1 MTNFTNNK
9 QQQLLYRQMC
19 RRAVLTLMALF
30 SFYNLL
36 FSQELEEANGI
47 FEKKP
52 IKSIFITGN
61 TGGTND
67 QYILDLIVKDAEKC
81 KDPTLLILGNS
92 IPKKSIKVTS
102 VKNSMRKQLE
112 IISKLKDNAIYTPGN
127 NEWATN
133 GQKGVRDL
141 EKFIEKNSKA
151 KFYPGNGDPIS
162 KKDLTDKVM
171 LITVD
176 SQWYLENWNKN
187 TYINDDSEIKS
198 RSQFFLEFEDF
209 LKKENK
215 IKIVAIHHPMN
226 TQSKQGLIANTGGFS
241 SQDFQNQQYR
251 SLRKRLMT
259 VARQAE
265 NVIFVSGHDKD
276 LQYLNQF
283 GIPQI
288 ISGAAGNTHKVK
300 NGAKGEFTLA
310 ENGYAKLD
318 FYEDGTVLVHFY
330 RAQGNGSTLV
340 FSTTVLTP
348 KKAKGNFD
356 FIPRNSFKSKQ
367 SAAIY
372 TREETKKGGFYKS
385 IWGDHYRKFYG
396 TEIAAPV
403 VFLDTLFGGLK
414 PLKRGGGQQS
424 KSLRLED
431 GNGKEYVMRA
441 LRKSTIR
448 FLQANAF
455 QDTYIGNA
463 LDGSVIDK
471 TLLDFYTTANPYTPF
486 AIGALSNAVEIYH
499 TNPLLFYVP
508 KQEELGEFNDEFG
521 DELYMIEEHVGD
533 TQTSLESF
541 GSPKKILSTAD
552 VLEEILKNGKSVVD
566 EPSYIRARL
575 FDMLIGDWDRH
586 EDQWRWALFENEDGT
601 EYCKPIPRDRD
612 QAFSKYDG
620 ALVAFLTRAI
630 PGLRKMQS
638 FDDELRSPKWFA
650 SSPYHLDINFIKSSD
665 WSVWEKQAAYIQD
678 HLTDVDIEHAF
689 EEIPVE
695 LQGETIEDIKEKLRG
710 RRSNITTI
718 AKTYFDYLNKFEVL
732 VGTQKDDDFKIT
744 RQDNGE
750 TTITIHR
757 KDLGIFSRTYAHS
770 ITKEIWLY
778 GLDGQDIF
786 TVDGDGND
794 LIKIKILGGSK
805 NDTYDFKNT
814 RNVKLY
820 DFKNKPNTIVNKG
833 SKKWLVD
840 DYDINNYDH
849 KKVKHS
855 ANQILPIIA
864 FNPDDGV
871 RLGAVNHYSFYG
883 IQSNP
888 FTQKHTFS
896 ASYYTATSG
905 YDLSYRGEFSNIFH
919 HWNFELDGL
928 YTSPN
933 FARNFFGF
941 GNDTDYDKDAVEMD
955 FNRIRIKIWNLG
967 LSLIRRGRDGGS
979 FRFRPFI
986 ESFEVENTP
995 DRFISSLSDT
1005 NSIFDRQTY
1014 GGAEIAYDFVNKD
1027 NVAFPTLGLDLGIKV
1042 GYKTNIDGGASDNSF
1057 AYIKPHVAIDHKL
1070 TKSRALV
1077 LATKLGGDLI
1087 LGDNFEFYHAAE
1099 LGGINSLRGFRNERF
1114 TGKYSFYQNTDLRL
1128 ALWRIKTSI
1137 IPMRFG
1143 VTASFDYGRV
1153 WLENDTSDKWHNSTG
1168 GSLWISGLGFITAN
1182 LGYFDSID
1190 GGRVVF
1196 ALGFSF

>member
-1 MTNFTNNK
+1 MNFTKSK
-9 QQQLLYRQMC
+9 QLIFGVGLLLSATIMY
-19 RRAVLTLMALF
+19 
-30 SFYNLL
+30 
-36 FSQELEEANGI
+36 SQEIE
-47 FEKKP
+47 
-52 IKSIFITGN
+52 KSIFITGN
-61 TGGTND
+61 LGETKD
-67 QYILDLIVKDAEKC
+67 QYILDLIVKDSEKC
-81 KDPTLLILGNS
+81 KDPILLILGNS
-92 IPKKSIKVTS
+92 IPKKSLEETS
-102 VKNSMRKQLE
+102 VKYSINKQLK
-112 IISKLKDNAIYTPGN
+112 IISKFKDNAIYTPGN
-127 NEWATN
+127 TEWATT
-133 GQKGVRDL
+133 GQKGVRNF

-162 KKDLTDKVM
+162 KKDLTDKVV
-171 LITVD
+171 LITID
-176 SQWYLENWNKN
+176 SQWYLENWNEN
-187 TYINDDSEIKS
+187 SYINDNSEIKS
-198 RSQFFLEFEDF
+198 RSQFFLEFDNFINKEED
-209 LKKENK
+209 K
-215 IKIVAIHHPMN
+215 IKIIAIHHPMN
-226 TQSKQGLIANTGGFS
+226 SLSRQGPMANTGGFS

-259 VARQAE
+259 IAQQAE
-265 NVIFVSGHDKD
+265 NVIFVSGHDKN
-276 LQYLNQF
+276 LQYLNHF

-288 ISGAAGNTHKVK
+288 ISGATGKNHKVR

-310 ENGYAKLD
+310 ENGYAKLEI
-318 FYEDGTVLVHFY
+318 YEDGKVLAHFY
-330 RAQGNGSTLV
+330 KAHADASMSV

-348 KKAKGNFD
+348 KKDKVNFN
-356 FIPRNSFKSKQ
+356 FIPRNNFESTQ

-372 TREETKKGGFYKS
+372 TREETNKGGFYKS
-385 IWGDHYRKFYG
+385 IWGDHYRKFYS
-396 TEIAAPV
+396 TDIAAPV
-403 VFLDTLFGGLK
+403 VFLDTLLGGLK

-424 KSLRLED
+424 KSLRLAD
-431 GNGKEYVMRA
+431 RNGKEYVMRA
-441 LRKSTIR
+441 LRKSTIK

-486 AIGALSNAVEIYH
+486 AIGTLSNAVDIYH
-499 TNPLLFYVP
+499 TNPTLFYIP
-508 KQEELGEFNDEFG
+508 KQEELGEYNDEFG

-541 GSPKKILSTAD
+541 GSPIKILSTAD

-620 ALVAFLTRAI
+620 ALVSFLTRVI

-638 FDDELRSPKWFA
+638 YDEELRSPKWFA
-650 SSPYHLDINFIKSSD
+650 LSPYHMDINFIKSSD
-665 WSVWEKQAAYIQD
+665 WDEWKKQATYIQE
-678 HLTDVDIEHAF
+678 HLTDVDIDHAF
-689 EEIPVE
+689 EAIPIE
-695 LQGETIEDIKEKLRG
+695 LQGKTIEDIKEKLRG
-710 RRSNITTI
+710 RRSNLTAI
-718 AKTYFDYLNKFEVL
+718 AKTYFEYLNKFEVL
-732 VGTQKDDDFKIT
+732 VGTQKDDDFKII

-750 TTITIHR
+750 TKITIHR
-757 KDLGIFSRTYAHS
+757 KDLGIFSRTFTHS
-770 ITKEIWLY
+770 VTKEIWVY
-778 GLDGQDIF
+778 GLDGQDTF

-794 LIKIKILGGSK
+794 LIKIKLLGGSK

-814 RNVKLY
+814 KSVKLY
-820 DFKNKPNTIVNKG
+820 DFKSKPNTILNKN

-855 ANQILPIIA
+855 VNQILPIIA

-871 RLGAVNHYSFYG
+871 RLGAVDHFTFYG

-888 FTQKHTFS
+888 FTQKHTIS

-905 YDLSYRGEFSNIFH
+905 YDLSYQGEFSNIFH
-919 HWNFELDGL
+919 NWNFGLDAL

-941 GNDTDYDKDAVEMD
+941 GNETDYDKDISDLD
-955 FNRIRIKIWNLG
+955 FNRIRIKKWNIG
-967 LSLIRRGRDGGS
+967 LSLIRRGRDGGL

-995 DRFISSLSDT
+995 DRFINNLPAS

-1014 GGAEIAYDFVNKD
+1014 GGAEITYEFINKD
-1027 NVAFPTLGLDLGIKV
+1027 NIAFPTLGIDLGINV
-1042 GYKTNIDGGASDNSF
+1042 GYKTNIDGGDINNSF
-1057 AYIKPHVAIDHKL
+1057 AYVKPHLAIDHKL
-1070 TKSRALV
+1070 TKKGDLV
-1077 LATKLGGDLI
+1077 LATKFGGDLI
-1087 LGDNFEFYHAAE
+1087 LGNNFEFYHAAE
-1099 LGGINSLRGFRNERF
+1099 LGGLRSLRGFRNERF

-1128 ALWRIKTSI
+1128 ALGRIKTSI

-1143 VTASFDYGRV
+1143 ITGSFDYGRV

-1168 GSLWISGLGFITAN
+1168 GSLWITGLGFITAN
-1182 LGYFDSID
+1182 VGYFGSID
-1190 GGRVVF
+1190 GGRVLF